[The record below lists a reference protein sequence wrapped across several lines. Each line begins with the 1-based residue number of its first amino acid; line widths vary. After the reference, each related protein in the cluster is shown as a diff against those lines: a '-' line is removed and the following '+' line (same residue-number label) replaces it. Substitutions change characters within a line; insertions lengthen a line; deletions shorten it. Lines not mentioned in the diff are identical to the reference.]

1 MVGVSMAEKSQQ
13 QEPSIEEILASI
25 SRIISEDT
33 PAEDEQAAESA
44 PPAPSFDE
52 PAPEIDDFAP
62 EPEPEPVYAAPPQF
76 DPEPEPE
83 PVYVAP
89 PPPPPPPPPAPRED
103 VMDLTNIVSEP
114 PRPAGEP
121 FIDLNRPVMPH
132 QRLISDSPAMSS
144 SEYFARLAII
154 AQERGQLGGS
164 ITVEE
169 MSRELMRPMLQSWLD
184 ENLPGIVER
193 LVQREIER
201 IVRKAHDL

>member
-1 MVGVSMAEKSQQ
+1 MAEKSQQ
-13 QEPSIEEILASI
+13 QEPSMEEILASI
-25 SRIISEDT
+25 RRIISEDA
-33 PAEDEQAAESA
+33 PADEEQVEEVEPSA
-44 PPAPSFDE
+44 PSYEE
-52 PAPEIDDFAP
+52 PAPELDDFP
-62 EPEPEPVYAAPPQF
+62 S
-76 DPEPEPE
+76 DPEPALMMEPPQVDDEPE

-89 PPPPPPPPPAPRED
+89 PPPPPPPPRED
-103 VMDLTNIVSEP
+103 VMDLTNIIAEP
-114 PRPAGEP
+114 PRPMGES
-121 FIDLNRPVMPH
+121 FIDLNRPVMAH
-132 QRLISDSPAMSS
+132 QRLVSDSPAMSS